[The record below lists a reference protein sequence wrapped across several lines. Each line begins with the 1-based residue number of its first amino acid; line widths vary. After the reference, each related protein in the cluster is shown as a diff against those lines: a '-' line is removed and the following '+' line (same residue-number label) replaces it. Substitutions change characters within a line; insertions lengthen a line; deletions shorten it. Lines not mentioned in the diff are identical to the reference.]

1 MVEEKT
7 EEEQLESVNVDN
19 FLKGTTFKKKNGAE
33 IGGRREVL
41 MGGRTA
47 RSWADGNDPTE
58 ERGDAGER
66 AEDAGACA

>member
-1 MVEEKT
+1 
-7 EEEQLESVNVDN
+7 
-19 FLKGTTFKKKNGAE
+19 
-33 IGGRREVL
+33 

-58 ERGDAGER
+58 ERGDAGES